1 MSANPNSAPD
11 GPHDSVDV
19 AVLPVAGQGLRMLP
33 ATKAV
38 AKELITVGDRPLL
51 QHAVEE
57 LAASGIRRVVLVISP
72 GKQKLVDHVRPV
84 PELESKL
91 DRAGRDKVLER
102 LRSTVPHD
110 LEFAVAVQDRPL
122 GLGHAV
128 LQAAELVGGGPFAV
142 VLPDD
147 LLLAPPGS
155 PPLLAEMVAAHRD
168 TGKAV
173 VACQKVPPEK
183 FPSYGIAEVG
193 QAGGVGGAGEE
204 GAPFPIL
211 DLVEKPPPRGTE
223 DGYAVLGRY
232 VLTPGVM
239 EQLRETPPG
248 SGGEIQL
255 TDAIRAR
262 IGADGCLGMGLGGH
276 IRYDC
281 GSWEG
286 WARAN
291 LALWMRDGEIRG
303 GILEEMRRWGG

>member
-1 MSANPNSAPD
+1 MSANSTSAPN
-11 GPHDSVDV
+11 GASNSIDV

-57 LAASGIRRVVLVISP
+57 VAASGIRRVVLVISP

-91 DRAGRDKVLER
+91 DRDGRAKVLER
-102 LRSTVPHD
+102 LRSTVPHEV
-110 LEFAVAVQDRPL
+110 EFAVVVQEQPQ

-128 LQAAELVGGGPFAV
+128 LQAAELVDGRPFAV

-155 PPLLAEMVAAHRD
+155 PPLLAAMVRAHLD

-173 VACQKVPPEK
+173 VACQRVPPQK

-193 QAGGVGGAGEE
+193 DMAGAEGKGGEN
-204 GAPFPIL
+204 APFSIL
-211 DLVEKPPPRGTE
+211 DLVEKPPPSGTE
-223 DGYAVLGRY
+223 DGQAVLGRY

-239 EQLRETPPG
+239 EQLRRTPPG

-262 IGADGCLGMGLGGH
+262 IGADGCLGMGLDGH

-303 GILEEMRRWGG
+303 GIVEEMRRWGG